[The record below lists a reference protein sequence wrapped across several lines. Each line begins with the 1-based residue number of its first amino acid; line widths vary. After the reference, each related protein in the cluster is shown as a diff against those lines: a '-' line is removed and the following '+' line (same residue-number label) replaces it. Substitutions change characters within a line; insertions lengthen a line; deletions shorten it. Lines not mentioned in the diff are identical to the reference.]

1 VLLLTFELNARTAI
15 KKNSSDDDDPP
26 KLKAFNCAKL
36 SLLLGILHNMCN
48 EILEGDS
55 TLHGIW
61 QFKRALMVVT
71 LPSVGHMKDIRRQ
84 T

>member
-1 VLLLTFELNARTAI
+1 MARTAI
-15 KKNSSDDDDPP
+15 TKNSSDDDDPP

-55 TLHGIW
+55 
-61 QFKRALMVVT
+61 ALQGNCS
-71 LPSVGHMKDIRRQ
+71 LRELLWLQHCHLLDI
-84 T
+84 